1 MKKMFVLSLLIGA
14 LMAVFIPTTSAQMGG
29 PVDLCFGLSQ
39 ADCAVINNA
48 TANMATVT
56 SFVQTFTL
64 NVEMSGFEMPD
75 MSNSMSFQ
83 VTGSGPVSLTNTSL
97 NLNLPMTATVGGVPA
112 EVGFHVVDDVVY
124 LALPE
129 GVIGIQGATELAAA
143 FLGGSLGDSADMLG
157 GMGSMMSPDMLLS
170 FLPVNDYITHV
181 RQADTSVMGMTLSP
195 FVFSA
200 DISGMINSPEVSMLI
215 SSLAPMLS
223 GMGGTDVPAEVGAVL
238 QALPTLLRSLVMKLD
253 VTQYVGS
260 DNYIHK
266 LTFKFNFAIDPT
278 TLAGM
283 VPGGLEGISGP
294 INMVINFDV
303 ELTEINQ
310 PQTITAP
317 EGAMIF
323 TAEQLMGMLG
333 GMLPSLP

>member
-1 MKKMFVLSLLIGA
+1 MKKMFVLSLLLGA
-14 LMAVFIPTTSAQMGG
+14 LMALFIPTTSAQMGG

-83 VTGSGPVSLTNTSL
+83 VTGSGPVSLTSTGL
-97 NLNLPMTATVGGVPA
+97 NLNLPMTATIGGMPA

-143 FLGGSLGDSADMLG
+143 FLGDTLGSADALG
-157 GMGSMMSPDMLLS
+157 SMGSMLSPDMLLS

-215 SSLAPMLS
+215 SSIGPMLG
-223 GMGGTDVPAEVGAVL
+223 GMGGADVPAEVGAAL
-238 QALPTLLRSLVMKLD
+238 QALPTLLQSLNLKFD
-253 VTQYVGS
+253 ATQYVGS

-266 LTFKFNFAIDPT
+266 LTFNFNFAIDPT

-283 VPGGLEGISGP
+283 VPGGIPGVTGP
-294 INMVINFDV
+294 ITMAIKFDV

-317 EGAMIF
+317 EGATIF

-333 GMLPSLP
+333 GMLP